1 MFGSL
6 TEKFQDLALKLS
18 GNKSLSEGNIADAVR
33 TVRLALLDADVS
45 YSIVSSFIKRV
56 KESAIGVEKTKG
68 ITAGDQFIKIVH
80 EELVDLMG
88 TEESKL
94 NLKPNPTKIL
104 LCGLQGSGKT
114 THAAKIALMLKK
126 KFHKKPLLIALDLQ
140 RPAAIEQLRVL
151 ASQIEVDLFC
161 RLDEKNPKKI
171 AKEALKKEGYDVF
184 IFDTAGRLHI
194 DDSLMKELE
203 GLKKEINPHEILFV
217 ANSSGGQDAVKVA
230 QDFDNQIGITGSIL
244 TMLDGSS
251 RAGAALSIREITKKP
266 LLFEGVGEKVEDLQI
281 FNPISMADRIL
292 GMGDVINLA
301 KKAEEQFSE
310 EENKKLEQKFLKASF
325 TFDDYLTQMS
335 RIKKMGPLKGLLK
348 MMPNMGDMINLDD
361 SEKDFVRTEAIILSM
376 TPDERSGKV
385 DLVPTRKK
393 RIAKGSGTSMGD
405 VNRLVKGFKQLKKMA
420 KQMPGLKRKFKNED
434 SFRDLAKKIS
444 AK

>member
-230 QDFDNQIGITGSIL
+230 QDFDSKFSIPSPWL
-244 TMLDGSS
+244 
-251 RAGAALSIREITKKP
+251 IE
-266 LLFEGVGEKVEDLQI
+266 F
-281 FNPISMADRIL
+281 
-292 GMGDVINLA
+292 
-301 KKAEEQFSE
+301 
-310 EENKKLEQKFLKASF
+310 
-325 TFDDYLTQMS
+325 
-335 RIKKMGPLKGLLK
+335 
-348 MMPNMGDMINLDD
+348 
-361 SEKDFVRTEAIILSM
+361 
-376 TPDERSGKV
+376 
-385 DLVPTRKK
+385 
-393 RIAKGSGTSMGD
+393 
-405 VNRLVKGFKQLKKMA
+405 
-420 KQMPGLKRKFKNED
+420 
-434 SFRDLAKKIS
+434 
-444 AK
+444 